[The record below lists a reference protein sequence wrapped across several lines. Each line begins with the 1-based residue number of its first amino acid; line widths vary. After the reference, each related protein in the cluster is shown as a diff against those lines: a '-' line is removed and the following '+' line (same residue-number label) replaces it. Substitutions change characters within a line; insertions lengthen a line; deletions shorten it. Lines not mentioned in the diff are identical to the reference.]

1 VKRPIDRS
9 DTTLTHS
16 FTQVFKKP
24 PLYFKK
30 YKNYISQESMKLNT
44 EPQNEHLAGTIDK
57 EAHITKFN
65 HLSAVDV
72 LKQLKTQSRSN
83 AFTTDVQEFK

>member
-1 VKRPIDRS
+1 
-9 DTTLTHS
+9 
-16 FTQVFKKP
+16 
-24 PLYFKK
+24 
-30 YKNYISQESMKLNT
+30 MKLNT